1 CRILSIKFS
10 DVRANF
16 LFRFLSNMADYDLTT
31 GIAHFLHCH
40 LGFPLLEFFSV
51 KEIYNEKELLQGKL
65 DVVSDTNMV
74 VLPWMETE
82 PVINMFED
90 TETTKQMPST

>member
-1 CRILSIKFS
+1 
-10 DVRANF
+10 
-16 LFRFLSNMADYDLTT
+16 MADYDLTT

-65 DVVSDTNMV
+65 DVVNKDILHTCGCIHFCLFDMRLDEV
-74 VLPWMETE
+74 
-82 PVINMFED
+82 
-90 TETTKQMPST
+90 